1 MTPLSLLRTMPRTEW
16 LGLWLFAWSAPVLAL
31 GIAAVMP

>member
-1 MTPLSLLRTMPRTEW
+1 MMALLRTMPLTERI
-16 LGLWLFAWSAPVLAL
+16 GLWLFAWTAPVLAL